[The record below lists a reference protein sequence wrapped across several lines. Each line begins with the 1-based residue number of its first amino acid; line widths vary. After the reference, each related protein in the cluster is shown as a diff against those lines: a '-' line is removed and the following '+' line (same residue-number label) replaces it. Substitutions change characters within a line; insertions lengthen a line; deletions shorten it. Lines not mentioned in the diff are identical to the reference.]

1 MSSEHSVLKQLHPLI
16 RPYVEMVLRKG
27 NVGVCMGNLRI
38 SDVKSGRPTLT
49 QTKEPC
55 GDRFKI
61 YIPFAGDSLKWEV
74 IFDSCQPSNP
84 PDFIFLGENG
94 NFDPDIEKLENLTDW
109 DPKNPE
115 SLVLVIED
123 LMREYRCYQKQ
134 LIEGYSR
141 LQFEYSSLQ
150 GLEAC
155 DDVEVHMGN
164 RLPGTLDSPVNFLI
178 RLPID
183 LSPIPQY
190 LVKDDPGEDLAV
202 LLAKFH
208 NTEGLRVTPQ
218 LFLSPKVE
226 HALGDNTALRIP
238 RFPTGGCLLDYVPQ
252 VQDFLQKQIDY
263 IVEEYQRRREYVAA
277 FISRFG
283 GSVLEYDAES
293 FTKLSLVL
301 EWNEFFFVL
310 HIELPSRFPQDMPVF
325 TFQSCYHLSKTNG
338 EPFVSVQK
346 SYPYSPRWTG
356 EEMAHRARLF
366 ILDTIPQ
373 FQKVSVSST
382 KL

>member
-1 MSSEHSVLKQLHPLI
+1 MSSGQSVLKQLHPLI
-16 RPYVEMVLRKG
+16 RPYAETVLRKG

-94 NFDPDIEKLENLTDW
+94 NFDPDIEKLE
-109 DPKNPE
+109 
-115 SLVLVIED
+115 
-123 LMREYRCYQKQ
+123 
-134 LIEGYSR
+134 
-141 LQFEYSSLQ
+141 
-150 GLEAC
+150 
-155 DDVEVHMGN
+155 
-164 RLPGTLDSPVNFLI
+164 TLDSPVNFLI

-208 NTEGLRVTPQ
+208 NSEGSRVTPQ

-238 RFPTGGCLLDYVPQ
+238 RFPTGGCLMDYVPQ
-252 VQDFLQKQIDY
+252 VQDFLQKQIDH
-263 IVEEYQRRREYVAA
+263 IVEGYQRRREYVAA

-338 EPFVSVQK
+338 EPYISVQK

-356 EEMAHRARLF
+356 EEMAHRA
-366 ILDTIPQ
+366 
-373 FQKVSVSST
+373 K
-382 KL
+382 